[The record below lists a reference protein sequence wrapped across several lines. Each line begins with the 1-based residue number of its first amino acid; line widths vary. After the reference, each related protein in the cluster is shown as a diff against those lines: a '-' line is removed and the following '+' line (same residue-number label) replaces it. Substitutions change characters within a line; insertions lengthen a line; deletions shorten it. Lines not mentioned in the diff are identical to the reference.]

1 MNQTMYMCRSS
12 RDTLQGQGRK
22 PANGQIETARV
33 NPLLPPAPAAKK
45 PFNADY
51 GQIDYLSGDV
61 YNSERT
67 SGSSGSTPVP
77 VPTHVNTTNS
87 TAPSKAKVSWS
98 PPSDDFINPT
108 ASDEFINPT
117 ASIFSEKPSTYGE
130 QAATTKPIDRS
141 SPTPLESPVFLPPPP
156 SKHSQ
161 RTQFFRQHNTGA
173 LSSGGSGSSF
183 DNLLGQTNNLSL
195 NSSTPKKPEKSED
208 ALFKDL
214 VDFAKAKSSTSSKPN
229 RAF

>member
-1 MNQTMYMCRSS
+1 MYMCRSS

-33 NPLLPPAPAAKK
+33 NPLLPPAPASKK

-51 GQIDYLSGDV
+51 GQVDYLSGDV

-67 SGSSGSTPVP
+67 SGASRPTPVP
-77 VPTHVNTTNS
+77 VPTQVNNTNS

-108 ASDEFINPT
+108 ASDDFINPT
-117 ASIFSEKPSTYGE
+117 ASIFSEKPPTST
-130 QAATTKPIDRS
+130 TRPIDQS

-173 LSSGGSGSSF
+173 PSSGGSGSSF
-183 DNLLGQTNNLSL
+183 DNLVGQTNSLSL
-195 NSSTPKKPEKSED
+195 NSSTPKKPDKSED

-214 VDFAKAKSSTSSKPN
+214 VDFAKAKSSSSSKPN